1 MLRNLYIKNFV
12 LISELNL
19 EFDNNFNVFTGETG
33 AGKSIFID
41 ALGILVGGR
50 FSSGM
55 IRKDAE
61 KTIIE
66 GFFDTD
72 ERIRRS
78 LRDNGFDDDELVIT
92 REFFRDGRSI
102 SRVNHRTVTASFI
115 KELLSDKIDIHC
127 QRDNQYLLNNR
138 YHLQLLD
145 NYCQN
150 DALEKEVSDKYHV
163 YTDRFKEYEDL
174 KNNDFSDAQI
184 EMISYQ
190 LNEITKMKLKV
201 GEDDEIER
209 QLKTIARKE
218 KITNLVDNTREMF
231 TADDGILTRLYE
243 FSRQQ
248 SMFEDF
254 GEIKNNVDSIVNAYY
269 RISEDYDSIISY
281 FDNDDISVEDIDALN
296 SRLYDLQRI
305 KRKYNLDI
313 PGLLELKKNL
323 EEQLDK
329 VANRE
334 AVLGKLQAE
343 YEKKLSDYLLSA
355 KNLSIVRKDKATA
368 LEKAVVE
375 QLKDLN
381 LENAR
386 FKVSFREKAPSAN
399 GIDNVEFMISMNKGQ
414 DLRPLVNVASGGE
427 MSRLMLGLKTVFSE
441 LQGTRLIIFDEIDT
455 GVSGYVAFNM
465 GVKMKEISKRC
476 QVFTV
481 THLAS
486 VASLADNHYHIE
498 KTQSDTTTTD
508 VVRLDREKRIRELA
522 VLSSSAVTETS
533 LAAAEELYEK
543 ARKVK

>member
-145 NYCQN
+145 NFCQN
-150 DALEKEVSDKYHV
+150 DVLEKEVSDKYHV

-269 RISEDYDSIISY
+269 RISDDYDSIISY

>member
-150 DALEKEVSDKYHV
+150 DVLEKEVSDKYHV

-231 TADDGILTRLYE
+231 TDDDGILTRLYE

-248 SMFEDF
+248 SMFDDF
-254 GEIKNNVDSIVNAYY
+254 EEIKNNVDSIVNAYY
-269 RISEDYDSIISY
+269 RISDDYDSIISY

-329 VANRE
+329 VANRD

-343 YEKKLSDYLLSA
+343 YEKKLSDYILSA
-355 KNLSIVRKDKATA
+355 KNLSIVRKEKATA

>member
-163 YTDRFKEYEDL
+163 YTDRVKEYEDL

-218 KITNLVDNTREMF
+218 KITNLVENTREMF

-269 RISEDYDSIISY
+269 RISDDYDSIISY

-343 YEKKLSDYLLSA
+343 YEKKLSDYLQSA

-414 DLRPLVNVASGGE
+414 DLLPLVNVASGGE

-441 LQGTRLIIFDEIDT
+441 LQGTRMIIFDEIDT

-508 VVRLDREKRIRELA
+508 VVRLDRENRIRELA

>member
-150 DALEKEVSDKYHV
+150 DVLEKEVSDKYHV

-231 TADDGILTRLYE
+231 TDDDGILTRLYE

-248 SMFEDF
+248 SMFDDF
-254 GEIKNNVDSIVNAYY
+254 EEIKNNVDSIVNAYY
-269 RISEDYDSIISY
+269 RISDDYDSIISY

-375 QLKDLN
+375 QLKELN

-427 MSRLMLGLKTVFSE
+427 MSRLMLGLKMVFSE

>member
-145 NYCQN
+145 NFCQN
-150 DALEKEVSDKYHV
+150 DVLEKEVSDKYHV

-218 KITNLVDNTREMF
+218 KITNLVENTREMF

-269 RISEDYDSIISY
+269 RISDDYDSIISY

-414 DLRPLVNVASGGE
+414 DLLPLVNVASGGE

-441 LQGTRLIIFDEIDT
+441 LQGTRMIIFDEIDT

-508 VVRLDREKRIRELA
+508 VVRLDRENRIRELA

>member
-1 MLRNLYIKNFV
+1 
-12 LISELNL
+12 
-19 EFDNNFNVFTGETG
+19 
-33 AGKSIFID
+33 
-41 ALGILVGGR
+41 
-50 FSSGM
+50 
-55 IRKDAE
+55 
-61 KTIIE
+61 
-66 GFFDTD
+66 
-72 ERIRRS
+72 
-78 LRDNGFDDDELVIT
+78 
-92 REFFRDGRSI
+92 
-102 SRVNHRTVTASFI
+102 
-115 KELLSDKIDIHC
+115 
-127 QRDNQYLLNNR
+127 
-138 YHLQLLD
+138 
-145 NYCQN
+145 
-150 DALEKEVSDKYHV
+150 
-163 YTDRFKEYEDL
+163 
-174 KNNDFSDAQI
+174 
-184 EMISYQ
+184 MISYQ
-190 LNEITKMKLKV
+190 LNEITKMKLKI
-201 GEDDEIER
+201 GEDAEIEQ

-231 TADDGILTRLYE
+231 TADDGILTKLYE

-254 GEIKNNVDSIVNAYY
+254 DEIKNNVDSIVNAYY
-269 RISEDYDSIISY
+269 RISDDYDSIISY
-281 FDNDDISVEDIDALN
+281 FDNDDISVEDIDSLN

-313 PGLLELKKNL
+313 AGLLELKKNL
-323 EEQLDK
+323 EDQLEK
-329 VANRE
+329 VANRD
-334 AVLGKLQAE
+334 AVLGKLKEE
-343 YEKKLSDYLLSA
+343 YEKKLSDYLSSA
-355 KNLSIVRKDKATA
+355 AKLTSVRKEKAA
-368 LEKAVVE
+368 DLEKAVVE

-386 FKVSFREKAPSAN
+386 FKVSFKDKAPSAN

-508 VVRLDREKRIRELA
+508 VIRLDKESRIKELA
-522 VLSSSAVTETS
+522 ILSSSAVTETS

-543 ARKVK
+543 AREVK

>member
-19 EFDNNFNVFTGETG
+19 EFDDNFNVFTGETG

-41 ALGILVGGR
+41 ALSVLVGGR

-55 IRKDAE
+55 IRKDAD
-61 KTIIE
+61 KTLIE
-66 GFFDTD
+66 GFFDAD
-72 ERIRRS
+72 EQIRALLS
-78 LRDNGFDDDELVIT
+78 ENGLDDEALVIT

-115 KELLSDKIDIHC
+115 RELLEDKLDIHC

-138 YHLQLLD
+138 YHLHLLD

-150 DALEKEVSDKYHV
+150 DVIAKEVSEKYHI
-163 YTDRFKEYEDL
+163 YTERLKEYDDL

-190 LNEITKMKLKV
+190 LNEITKMKLKI
-201 GEDDEIER
+201 GEDAEIEQ

-231 TADDGILTRLYE
+231 TADDGILTKLYE

-269 RISEDYDSIISY
+269 RISDDYDSIISY
-281 FDNDDISVEDIDALN
+281 FDNDDISVEDIDSLN

-313 PGLLELKKNL
+313 AGLLELKKNL
-323 EEQLDK
+323 EDQLEK
-329 VANRE
+329 VANRD
-334 AVLGKLQAE
+334 AVLGKLKEE
-343 YEKKLSDYLLSA
+343 YEKKLSDYLSSAAKLSG
-355 KNLSIVRKDKATA
+355 IRKEKAA
-368 LEKAVVE
+368 DLEKAVVE

-399 GIDNVEFMISMNKGQ
+399 GTDNVEFMISMNKGQ

-508 VVRLDREKRIRELA
+508 VIRLDKESRIKELA
-522 VLSSSAVTETS
+522 ILSSSAVTETS

>member
-145 NYCQN
+145 NFCQN
-150 DALEKEVSDKYHV
+150 DVLEKEVSDKYHV

-218 KITNLVDNTREMF
+218 KITNLVENTREMF
-231 TADDGILTRLYE
+231 TADD
-243 FSRQQ
+243 
-248 SMFEDF
+248 
-254 GEIKNNVDSIVNAYY
+254 
-269 RISEDYDSIISY
+269 
-281 FDNDDISVEDIDALN
+281 
-296 SRLYDLQRI
+296 
-305 KRKYNLDI
+305 
-313 PGLLELKKNL
+313 
-323 EEQLDK
+323 
-329 VANRE
+329 
-334 AVLGKLQAE
+334 
-343 YEKKLSDYLLSA
+343 
-355 KNLSIVRKDKATA
+355 
-368 LEKAVVE
+368 
-375 QLKDLN
+375 
-381 LENAR
+381 
-386 FKVSFREKAPSAN
+386 
-399 GIDNVEFMISMNKGQ
+399 
-414 DLRPLVNVASGGE
+414 
-427 MSRLMLGLKTVFSE
+427 
-441 LQGTRLIIFDEIDT
+441 
-455 GVSGYVAFNM
+455 AF
-465 GVKMKEISKRC
+465 
-476 QVFTV
+476 
-481 THLAS
+481 
-486 VASLADNHYHIE
+486 
-498 KTQSDTTTTD
+498 
-508 VVRLDREKRIRELA
+508 
-522 VLSSSAVTETS
+522 
-533 LAAAEELYEK
+533 
-543 ARKVK
+543 

>member
-248 SMFEDF
+248 SKFEDF

-269 RISEDYDSIISY
+269 RISDDYDSIISY

>member
-19 EFDNNFNVFTGETG
+19 EFDDNFNVFTGETG

-41 ALGILVGGR
+41 ALSVLVGGR

-55 IRKDAE
+55 IRKDAD

-66 GFFDTD
+66 GFFDAD
-72 ERIRRS
+72 EQIRALLS
-78 LRDNGFDDDELVIT
+78 ENGFDDDELVIT

-115 KELLSDKIDIHC
+115 RELLEDKIDIHC

-138 YHLQLLD
+138 YHLHLLD
-145 NYCQN
+145 NYCQ
-150 DALEKEVSDKYHV
+150 DEVIAKEVAEKYRV
-163 YTDRFKEYEDL
+163 YTDRLKEYDDL

-190 LNEITKMKLKV
+190 LNEITKMKLKI
-201 GEDDEIER
+201 GEDAEIEQ

-231 TADDGILTRLYE
+231 TADDGILTKLYE

-269 RISEDYDSIISY
+269 RISDDYDSIISY
-281 FDNDDISVEDIDALN
+281 FDNDDISVEDIDSLN

-313 PGLLELKKNL
+313 AGLLELKKNL
-323 EEQLDK
+323 EDQLEK
-329 VANRE
+329 VANRD
-334 AVLGKLQAE
+334 AVLGKLKEE
-343 YEKKLSDYLLSA
+343 YEKKLSDYLSSAAKLS
-355 KNLSIVRKDKATA
+355 SIRKGKAVD

-399 GIDNVEFMISMNKGQ
+399 GTDNVEFMISMNKGQ

-508 VVRLDREKRIRELA
+508 VIRLDKESRIKELA
-522 VLSSSAVTETS
+522 ILSSSAVTETS

-543 ARKVK
+543 AREVK

>member
-145 NYCQN
+145 NFCQN
-150 DALEKEVSDKYHV
+150 DVLEKEVSDKYHV

-218 KITNLVDNTREMF
+218 KITNLVENTREMF

-269 RISEDYDSIISY
+269 RISDDYDSIISY

-343 YEKKLSDYLLSA
+343 YEKKLSDYLQSA

-414 DLRPLVNVASGGE
+414 DLLPLVNVASGGE

-441 LQGTRLIIFDEIDT
+441 LQGTRMIIFDEIDT

-508 VVRLDREKRIRELA
+508 VVRLDRENRIRELA

>member
-19 EFDNNFNVFTGETG
+19 EFDDNFNVFTGETG

-41 ALGILVGGR
+41 ALSVLVGGR

-55 IRKDAE
+55 IRKDAD

-66 GFFDTD
+66 GFFDAD
-72 ERIRRS
+72 EQIRALLS
-78 LRDNGFDDDELVIT
+78 ENGLDDEALVIT

-115 KELLSDKIDIHC
+115 RELLEDKLDIHC

-138 YHLQLLD
+138 YHLHLLD

-150 DALEKEVSDKYHV
+150 DVIAKEVSEKYHI
-163 YTDRFKEYEDL
+163 YTERLKEYDDL

-190 LNEITKMKLKV
+190 LNEITKMKLKI
-201 GEDDEIER
+201 GEDAEIEQ

-231 TADDGILTRLYE
+231 TADDGILTKLYE

-269 RISEDYDSIISY
+269 RISDDYDSIISY
-281 FDNDDISVEDIDALN
+281 FDNDDISVEDIDSLN

-313 PGLLELKKNL
+313 AGLLELKKNL
-323 EEQLDK
+323 EDQLEK
-329 VANRE
+329 VANRD
-334 AVLGKLQAE
+334 AVLGKLKEE
-343 YEKKLSDYLLSA
+343 YEKKLSDYLSSAAKLSG
-355 KNLSIVRKDKATA
+355 IRKEKAA
-368 LEKAVVE
+368 DLEKAVVE

-399 GIDNVEFMISMNKGQ
+399 GTDNVEFMISMNKGQ

-508 VVRLDREKRIRELA
+508 VIRLDKESRIKELA
-522 VLSSSAVTETS
+522 ILSSSAVTETS

>member
-19 EFDNNFNVFTGETG
+19 EFDDNFNVFTGETG

-41 ALGILVGGR
+41 ALSVLVGGR

-55 IRKDAE
+55 IRKDAD

-66 GFFDTD
+66 GFFDAD
-72 ERIRRS
+72 EQIRALLS
-78 LRDNGFDDDELVIT
+78 ENGFDDDELVIT

-115 KELLSDKIDIHC
+115 RELLEDKIDIHC

-138 YHLQLLD
+138 YHLHLLD
-145 NYCQN
+145 NYCQ
-150 DALEKEVSDKYHV
+150 DEVIAKEVAEKYRV
-163 YTDRFKEYEDL
+163 YTDRLKEYDDL

-190 LNEITKMKLKV
+190 LNEITKMKLKI
-201 GEDDEIER
+201 GEDAEIEQ

-231 TADDGILTRLYE
+231 TADDGILTKLYE

-269 RISEDYDSIISY
+269 RISDDYDSIISY
-281 FDNDDISVEDIDALN
+281 FDNDDISVEDIDSLN

-313 PGLLELKKNL
+313 AGLLELKKNL
-323 EEQLDK
+323 EDQLEK
-329 VANRE
+329 VANRD
-334 AVLGKLQAE
+334 AVLGKLKEE
-343 YEKKLSDYLLSA
+343 YEKKLSDYLSSPTKLS
-355 KNLSIVRKDKATA
+355 SIRKGKAVD

-399 GIDNVEFMISMNKGQ
+399 GTDNVEFMISMNKGQ

-508 VVRLDREKRIRELA
+508 VIRLDKESRIKELA
-522 VLSSSAVTETS
+522 ILSSSAVTETS

-543 ARKVK
+543 AREVK

>member
-19 EFDNNFNVFTGETG
+19 EFDDNFNVFTGDTG

-41 ALGILVGGR
+41 AFSVLVGGR

-55 IRKDAE
+55 IRKDAD

-66 GFFDTD
+66 GFFDAD
-72 ERIRRS
+72 EQIRALLS
-78 LRDNGFDDDELVIT
+78 ENGFDDDELVIT

-115 KELLSDKIDIHC
+115 RELLEDKIDIHC

-138 YHLQLLD
+138 YHLHLLD
-145 NYCQN
+145 NYCQ
-150 DALEKEVSDKYHV
+150 DEVIAKEVAEKYRV
-163 YTDRFKEYEDL
+163 YTDRLKEYDDL

-190 LNEITKMKLKV
+190 LNEITKMKLKI
-201 GEDDEIER
+201 GEDAEIEQ

-231 TADDGILTRLYE
+231 TADDGILTKLYE

-269 RISEDYDSIISY
+269 RISDDYDSIISY
-281 FDNDDISVEDIDALN
+281 FDNDDISVEDIDSLN

-313 PGLLELKKNL
+313 AGLLELKKNL
-323 EEQLDK
+323 EDQLEK
-329 VANRE
+329 VANRD
-334 AVLGKLQAE
+334 AVLGKLKEE
-343 YEKKLSDYLLSA
+343 YEKKLSDYLSSAAKLS
-355 KNLSIVRKDKATA
+355 SIRKGKAVD

-399 GIDNVEFMISMNKGQ
+399 GTDNVEFMISMNKGQ

-508 VVRLDREKRIRELA
+508 VIRLDKESRIKELA
-522 VLSSSAVTETS
+522 ILSSSAVTETS

-543 ARKVK
+543 AREVK

>member
-209 QLKTIARKE
+209 QRKTIARKE

-248 SMFEDF
+248 SKFEDF

-269 RISEDYDSIISY
+269 RISDDYDSIISY

>member
-72 ERIRRS
+72 ERIRRL

-150 DALEKEVSDKYHV
+150 DVLEKEVSDKYHV

-269 RISEDYDSIISY
+269 RISDDYDSIISY

>member
-19 EFDNNFNVFTGETG
+19 EFDDNFNVFTGETG

-41 ALGILVGGR
+41 ALSVLVGGR

-55 IRKDAE
+55 IRKDAD

-66 GFFDTD
+66 GFFDAD
-72 ERIRRS
+72 EQIRALLS
-78 LRDNGFDDDELVIT
+78 ENGFDDDELVIT

-115 KELLSDKIDIHC
+115 RELLEDKIDIHC

-138 YHLQLLD
+138 YHLHLLD
-145 NYCQN
+145 NYCQ
-150 DALEKEVSDKYHV
+150 DEVIAKEVAEKYRV
-163 YTDRFKEYEDL
+163 YTDRLKEYDDL

-190 LNEITKMKLKV
+190 LNEITKMKLKI
-201 GEDDEIER
+201 GEDAEIEQ

-231 TADDGILTRLYE
+231 TADDGILTKLYE

-254 GEIKNNVDSIVNAYY
+254 DEIKNNVDSIVNAYY
-269 RISEDYDSIISY
+269 RISDDYDSIISY
-281 FDNDDISVEDIDALN
+281 FDNDDISVEDIDSLN

-313 PGLLELKKNL
+313 AGLLELKKNL
-323 EEQLDK
+323 EDQLEK
-329 VANRE
+329 VANRD
-334 AVLGKLQAE
+334 AVLGKLKEE
-343 YEKKLSDYLLSA
+343 YEKKLSDYLSSAAKLS
-355 KNLSIVRKDKATA
+355 SIRKGKAVD

-399 GIDNVEFMISMNKGQ
+399 GTDNVEFMISMNKGQ

-481 THLAS
+481 TH
-486 VASLADNHYHIE
+486 
-498 KTQSDTTTTD
+498 
-508 VVRLDREKRIRELA
+508 
-522 VLSSSAVTETS
+522 
-533 LAAAEELYEK
+533 
-543 ARKVK
+543 

>member
-145 NYCQN
+145 NFCQN
-150 DALEKEVSDKYHV
+150 DVLEKEVSDKYHV

-218 KITNLVDNTREMF
+218 KITNLVENTREMF

-269 RISEDYDSIISY
+269 RISDDYDSIISY

-386 FKVSFREKAPSAN
+386 FKVTFREKAPSAN

-441 LQGTRLIIFDEIDT
+441 LQGTRMIIFDEIDT

-508 VVRLDREKRIRELA
+508 VVRLDRENRIRELA

>member
-19 EFDNNFNVFTGETG
+19 EFDDNFNVFTGETG

-41 ALGILVGGR
+41 ALSVLVGGR

-55 IRKDAE
+55 IRKDAD

-66 GFFDTD
+66 GFFDAD
-72 ERIRRS
+72 EQIRALLS
-78 LRDNGFDDDELVIT
+78 ENGFDDDELVIT
-92 REFFRDGRSI
+92 REFFKDGRSI

-115 KELLSDKIDIHC
+115 RELLEDKIDIHC

-138 YHLQLLD
+138 YHLHLLD

-150 DALEKEVSDKYHV
+150 DVIAKEVAEKYRI
-163 YTDRFKEYEDL
+163 YIDRLKEYDDL

-190 LNEITKMKLKV
+190 LNEITKMKLKI
-201 GEDDEIER
+201 GEDAEIEQ

-231 TADDGILTRLYE
+231 TADDGILTKLYE

-254 GEIKNNVDSIVNAYY
+254 DEIKNNVDSIVNAYY
-269 RISEDYDSIISY
+269 RISDDYDSIISY
-281 FDNDDISVEDIDALN
+281 FDNDDISVEDIDSLN

-313 PGLLELKKNL
+313 AGLLELKKNL
-323 EEQLDK
+323 EDQLEK
-329 VANRE
+329 VANRD
-334 AVLGKLQAE
+334 AVLGKLKEE
-343 YEKKLSDYLLSA
+343 YEKKLSDYLSSA
-355 KNLSIVRKDKATA
+355 AKLTSVRKEKAA
-368 LEKAVVE
+368 DLEKAVVE

-386 FKVSFREKAPSAN
+386 FKVSFKDKAPSAN

-508 VVRLDREKRIRELA
+508 VIRLDKESRIKELA
-522 VLSSSAVTETS
+522 ILSSSAVTETS

-543 ARKVK
+543 AREVK

>member
-145 NYCQN
+145 NFCQN
-150 DALEKEVSDKYHV
+150 DVLEKEVSDKYHV

-218 KITNLVDNTREMF
+218 KITNLVENTREMF

-269 RISEDYDSIISY
+269 RISDDYDSIISY

-386 FKVSFREKAPSAN
+386 FKVTFREKAPSAN

-414 DLRPLVNVASGGE
+414 DLLPLVNVASGGE

-441 LQGTRLIIFDEIDT
+441 LQGTRMIIFDEIDT

-508 VVRLDREKRIRELA
+508 VVRLDRENRIRELA

>member
-150 DALEKEVSDKYHV
+150 DVLEKEVSDKYHV

-231 TADDGILTRLYE
+231 TDDDGILTRLYE

-248 SMFEDF
+248 SMFDDF
-254 GEIKNNVDSIVNAYY
+254 EEIKNNVDSIVNAYY
-269 RISEDYDSIISY
+269 RISDDYDSIISY

-375 QLKDLN
+375 QLKELN

>member
-150 DALEKEVSDKYHV
+150 DVLEKEVSDKYHV

-248 SMFEDF
+248 SMFDDF

-269 RISEDYDSIISY
+269 RISDDYDSIISY

-329 VANRE
+329 VANRD

-343 YEKKLSDYLLSA
+343 YEKKLSDYILSA
-355 KNLSIVRKDKATA
+355 KNLSIVRKEKATA

>member
-145 NYCQN
+145 NFCQN
-150 DALEKEVSDKYHV
+150 DVLEKEVSDKYHV

-218 KITNLVDNTREMF
+218 KITNLVENTREMF

-269 RISEDYDSIISY
+269 RISDDYDSIISY

-343 YEKKLSDYLLSA
+343 YEKKLSDYLQSA

-414 DLRPLVNVASGGE
+414 DLLPLVNVASGGE

-508 VVRLDREKRIRELA
+508 VVRLDRENRIRELA

>member
-19 EFDNNFNVFTGETG
+19 EFDDNFNVFTGETG

-41 ALGILVGGR
+41 ALSVLVGGR

-55 IRKDAE
+55 IRKDAD

-66 GFFDTD
+66 GFFDAD
-72 ERIRRS
+72 EQIRALLS
-78 LRDNGFDDDELVIT
+78 ENGLDDEALVIT

-115 KELLSDKIDIHC
+115 RELLEDKLDIHC

-138 YHLQLLD
+138 YHLHLLD

-150 DALEKEVSDKYHV
+150 DVIAKEVSEKYHI
-163 YTDRFKEYEDL
+163 YTERLKEYDDL

-190 LNEITKMKLKV
+190 LNEITKMKLKI
-201 GEDDEIER
+201 GEDAEIEQ

-231 TADDGILTRLYE
+231 TADDGILTKLYE

-254 GEIKNNVDSIVNAYY
+254 GEIKNNVDSIVNAYD
-269 RISEDYDSIISY
+269 RISDDYDSIISY
-281 FDNDDISVEDIDALN
+281 FDNDDISVEDIDSLN

-313 PGLLELKKNL
+313 AGLLELKKNL
-323 EEQLDK
+323 EDQLEK
-329 VANRE
+329 VANRD
-334 AVLGKLQAE
+334 AVLGKLKEE
-343 YEKKLSDYLLSA
+343 YEKKLSDYLSSAAKLSG
-355 KNLSIVRKDKATA
+355 IRKEKAA
-368 LEKAVVE
+368 DLEKAVVE

-399 GIDNVEFMISMNKGQ
+399 GTDNVEFMISMNKGQ

-508 VVRLDREKRIRELA
+508 VIRLDKESRIKELA
-522 VLSSSAVTETS
+522 ILSSSAVTETS